1 MCTFHLLTP
10 SSPILLSGCDNV
22 IFAPFNSSYAGIED
36 DAYSCGLSDSLN
48 MWNKPIVVTQNQS
61 IINGNHWS
69 LMEPKE
75 FTLLSVPVEINNSN
89 KSQTNANELIN
100 QANVNKN
107 LFEAKKKYFLLF
119 FSNENKNKN

>member
-1 MCTFHLLTP
+1 
-10 SSPILLSGCDNV
+10 
-22 IFAPFNSSYAGIED
+22 
-36 DAYSCGLSDSLN
+36 